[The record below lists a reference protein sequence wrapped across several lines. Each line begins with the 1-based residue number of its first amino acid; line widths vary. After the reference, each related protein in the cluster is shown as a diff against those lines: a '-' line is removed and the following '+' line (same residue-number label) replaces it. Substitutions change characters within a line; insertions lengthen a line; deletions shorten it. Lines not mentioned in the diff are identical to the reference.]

1 MIYNEYGNNI
11 IEYIGH
17 YTQLPDGWCY
27 ATIKEVFIINPKNK
41 ADDDV
46 EVGFVPMANI
56 TDGYNNTFK
65 YETKQFMYTAPIPSR
80 DIDLIPGM
88 IQNEGYVK

>member
-1 MIYNEYGNNI
+1 MER
-11 IEYIGH
+11 IGH

-65 YETKQFMYTAPIPSR
+65 YETKQWGKIKLVL
-80 DIDLIPGM
+80 LISQMETLQLRKYLLVWRIG
-88 IQNEGYVK
+88 NR